1 MLCTQRRKWANSEQ
15 SPLGHWELTSSAR
28 MTANPGSKCL
38 PEGRSGITKQRLT
51 MRSYQITNQSRTVL
65 IKLVFGY
72 LPKKWFSHFCL
83 ELFALPQPKVLPLYY
98 SAHGIRQLL
107 FTWLQLFLLIA
118 LKLKQALDIAQ
129 WKSTTCL
136 ACKMPWVRL
145 PAQENKSRTE
155 EMLNCGFI

>member
-28 MTANPGSKCL
+28 MTANTGSKCL

-72 LPKKWFSHFCL
+72 LPKKWFSHFCP
-83 ELFALPQPKVLPLYY
+83 ELFALPQPKVLPSYY

-107 FTWLQLFLLIA
+107 FKWLQLFLLIA

-136 ACKMPWVRL
+136 PWKKSWVRL
-145 PAQENKSRTE
+145 PAQNNKSRTE

>member
-28 MTANPGSKCL
+28 MTANTGSKCL

-72 LPKKWFSHFCL
+72 LPKKWFSHFCP
-83 ELFALPQPKVLPLYY
+83 ELFALPQPKVLPSYY

-107 FTWLQLFLLIA
+107 FKWLQLFLSIA

-136 ACKMPWVRL
+136 PWKKSWVRL
-145 PAQENKSRTE
+145 PVQNNKSRTE